1 MSDSR
6 QLLGKIGEELALE
19 HIKQAGLTILECNY
33 RCPIGEMDIIAR
45 DGKTIIFLEV
55 RTRSSGKQGWGEES
69 ITAKKRARLYRIATH
84 YLKLQNYNE
93 WPPIRFDLIAIRSQ
107 KKDDGVPDI
116 NWICGI

>member
-6 QLLGKIGEELALE
+6 QLLGRFGEELAIK

-45 DGKTIIFLEV
+45 DGKTIIFVEV
-55 RTRSSGKQGWGEES
+55 RTRLSGKQGWGEES

-84 YLKLQNYNE
+84 YLKSQYYSE
-93 WPPIRFDLIAIRSQ
+93 WPSIRFDLIAIRTPE
-107 KKDDGVPDI
+107 KKEGAASI